1 MGIQAVPFLCQKLRM
16 FARCFDFFFFFPNC
30 VLDLLQYIFYLD
42 TLRSVCQTLSVT
54 LLGHSRAYRAGT
66 EDLLKL
72 VGLSKSCLPNKHF
85 PFLSGIAT
93 VTVTL
98 YAEIAKGQVK
108 KLPKSLT
115 LMITLTVS

>member
-1 MGIQAVPFLCQKLRM
+1 MKWSLQGCSGDIISPVENDTLPEHLLRTYDV
-16 FARCFDFFFFFPNC
+16 A
-30 VLDLLQYIFYLD
+30 D